1 MAFSY
6 LQTDDR
12 DDYFKQF
19 NSKPKNHPILS
30 MTLIDP
36 AGNIILK
43 KVQRWQIKSYAK
55 KNFLPIGKSSKGI
68 WRKLLEQ
75 KGFKVV
81 NNY

>member
-1 MAFSY
+1 MAFNY

-19 NSKPKNHPILS
+19 NSSLKNHPILS

-55 KNFLPIGKSSKGI
+55 KNFLPIEKSSKGI